1 MINGTK
7 ISQKNGELCSKLFRN
22 SVKDLL
28 TNLKDP
34 QESVENQLESINKA
48 LLRKINRIKMVNYKI
63 KFPINRKKNFRKNPI
78 KKMTN

>member
-48 LLRKINRIKMVNYKI
+48 
-63 KFPINRKKNFRKNPI
+63 
-78 KKMTN
+78 

>member
-7 ISQKNGELCSKLFRN
+7 ISQKNVELCSKLFRN

-28 TNLKDP
+28 TNLKGL

-48 LLRKINRIKMVNYKI
+48 
-63 KFPINRKKNFRKNPI
+63 
-78 KKMTN
+78 